1 MKIDFSC
8 LARARCR
15 PRDGFDLLAVA
26 CRRCRRR
33 SSRASR
39 GRWLMTSLLVLGLT
53 IGAAPSY
60 AQTCGTLQPV
70 LNPNMTGGTNWT
82 RVGAGLQGDGS
93 FGFTATGFT
102 IDDNMGGNVVA
113 VPTTPNRIEQ
123 NITGGMAAGTIIEF
137 VPRWNNAGDFNGR
150 DGNRI
155 QLSVAYGG
163 VIYAQFNTS
172 SASNAFPAPSQPAG
186 PTTNATFGAA
196 NGATLAPIVGSGN
209 GWATVTP
216 ATQAFGG
223 ARYRLTLPAGVPSAG
238 MLSFQVR
245 RLDNHGVPPS
255 NATDDLSVSDLTVT
269 SPTLCLRKIN
279 ATTGVSTSFDFT
291 TTNLDTN
298 LGTTAVDSTA
308 TITTAA
314 QNTPVPFDA
323 WTGADAR
330 ATGITPMLVVNR
342 VNPIVIGETDTGYGT
357 TAIDCTGIT
366 GTPAINLA
374 TRQVTL
380 PANAV
385 TTGTDAACTFT
396 NARPRVRLQKV
407 LAGDRLDAAD
417 QFALNIAGP
426 SNGTAT
432 NITVNTTGA
441 GSATAGTADLANA
454 DAGGTYV
461 LSEAMAAG
469 SASVLGSY
477 RSQIACTNANAGS
490 ATILPNGEG
499 TSFDLANLVAA
510 DDITCTFT
518 NTPRTATLTLRKQWS
533 GAEVGDD
540 ATITVSR
547 GATVIDTFNS
557 DAGAAGELDADATP
571 TAVVIGET
579 LTLAE
584 TLATANVGLYDDT
597 LACTG
602 SADTD
607 PADGLTIGAADTSI
621 VCTYSNTR
629 RVADLS
635 ITKTNTPTVG
645 ALDQANDTV
654 DSGQA
659 TTYTLVV
666 TNDGATAVTGAVVR
680 DAPGAGITCPAGNA
694 VTISGDGVPAGSFTV
709 GDLTGSTGIVLGV
722 LAAGQRATLSFNC
735 QVN

>member
-1 MKIDFSC
+1 
-8 LARARCR
+8 
-15 PRDGFDLLAVA
+15 
-26 CRRCRRR
+26 
-33 SSRASR
+33 
-39 GRWLMTSLLVLGLT
+39 
-53 IGAAPSY
+53 
-60 AQTCGTLQPV
+60 
-70 LNPNMTGGTNWT
+70 
-82 RVGAGLQGDGS
+82 
-93 FGFTATGFT
+93 
-102 IDDNMGGNVVA
+102 
-113 VPTTPNRIEQ
+113 
-123 NITGGMAAGTIIEF
+123 
-137 VPRWNNAGDFNGR
+137 
-150 DGNRI
+150 
-155 QLSVAYGG
+155 
-163 VIYAQFNTS
+163 
-172 SASNAFPAPSQPAG
+172 
-186 PTTNATFGAA
+186 
-196 NGATLAPIVGSGN
+196 
-209 GWATVTP
+209 
-216 ATQAFGG
+216 
-223 ARYRLTLPAGVPSAG
+223 
-238 MLSFQVR
+238 
-245 RLDNHGVPPS
+245 
-255 NATDDLSVSDLTVT
+255 
-269 SPTLCLRKIN
+269 
-279 ATTGVSTSFDFT
+279 
-291 TTNLDTN
+291 
-298 LGTTAVDSTA
+298 
-308 TITTAA
+308 
-314 QNTPVPFDA
+314 
-323 WTGADAR
+323 
-330 ATGITPMLVVNR
+330 MLVVNR

-385 TTGTDAACTFT
+385 TTGTAAACTFT

-547 GATVIDTFNS
+547 GATVIDTLDS

-584 TLATANVGLYDDT
+584 ILATANVGLYDDT

-680 DAPGAGITCPAGNA
+680 MRPEPASP
-694 VTISGDGVPAGSFTV
+694 VRPATRSPSVATAFRR
-709 GDLTGSTGIVLGV
+709 
-722 LAAGQRATLSFNC
+722 AASPWAI
-735 QVN
+735 